1 MSEISKSSYR
11 KNINQSSE
19 FIKYFKTVTPHVA
32 LGKLSI
38 GSRPSK
44 RKKTDNIKSLRAI
57 PWVFAWTQIRLMLP
71 AWLGS
76 AEALRY
82 SYIKKFRKTLF
93 DMEKNWPFFNSM
105 LDILD
110 MVISKVDPNISKIY
124 EQYLADENLKRV
136 GKKLRFQFE
145 QIKRLN
151 TNITPKEILNN
162 RKKYRTSV
170 IVRNIYSEVL
180 NVIQPIVI
188 KKLKEKKNSKNK
200 KYLNDALMTSIA
212 GISAAMKNT
221 G

>member
-1 MSEISKSSYR
+1 MST
-11 KNINQSSE
+11 
-19 FIKYFKTVTPHVA
+19 YFKNVTPHQA
-32 LGKLSI
+32 LGKLSL

-44 RKKTDNIKSLRAI
+44 SKNLYNIKSLRDL

-82 SYIKKFRKTLF
+82 AYIKKFRRTLI

-110 MVISKVDPNISKIY
+110 MVITKADPEISKIY
-124 EQYLADENLKRV
+124 EKYLADEKLKRV

-145 QIKRLN
+145 VIKKLN
-151 TNITPKEILNN
+151 KKITTKEILLT
-162 RKKYRTSV
+162 RKQSRTLI

-180 NVIQPIVI
+180 NIIQPIVI
-188 KKLKEKKNSKNK
+188 HKLKKNK
-200 KYLNDALMTSIA
+200 KISDKKDLNDALLTSIA

>member
-1 MSEISKSSYR
+1 
-11 KNINQSSE
+11 
-19 FIKYFKTVTPHVA
+19 
-32 LGKLSI
+32 
-38 GSRPSK
+38 
-44 RKKTDNIKSLRAI
+44 
-57 PWVFAWTQIRLMLP
+57 MLP

-82 SYIKKFRKTLF
+82 AYIKKFRRTLI

-110 MVISKVDPNISKIY
+110 MVITKADPEISKIY
-124 EQYLADENLKRV
+124 EKYLADEKLIRV

-145 QIKRLN
+145 VIKKLN
-151 TNITPKEILNN
+151 KKITTKEILLT
-162 RKKYRTSV
+162 RKQFRTLI

-180 NVIQPIVI
+180 NIIQPIVI
-188 KKLKEKKNSKNK
+188 HKLKKNK
-200 KYLNDALMTSIA
+200 KISDKKELNDALLTSIA